1 MRFGF
6 VGPSYTTASAVAH
19 EECINFFAETLEA
32 TSAVA
37 ADKQYG
43 GAGASGLRSY
53 FGTPGLSV
61 FATLPESPVRGGET
75 LNGRVFH
82 VAGTKLCET
91 LSNGTFTVRGTIA
104 NDGQPVSIAKSNIEL
119 LIVSASKAY
128 CYTLAT
134 NVLVEVTSSLAGV
147 PMQVKYSDGYFIIA
161 LKNSNQF
168 QMSGIL
174 DGATWPGLQVNA
186 VSVFPEN
193 IVAIEVNHRE
203 LWVFGARHAQPYQ
216 DTGSDEIFDVI
227 GGALIEKGC
236 GATFAPCLLDNSVFW
251 IDEDDRGGRTAW
263 RAQGYTPQR
272 ISTHAVET
280 DLATYA
286 SISGM
291 TTYAYQD
298 GGHLF
303 WVLYVPGA
311 QWSWVYDVAEGLWHK
326 RAEWI
331 VSSWVAHYSQNHV
344 YAFGKH
350 LVGDWNSGNL
360 YEMSL
365 ANLTD
370 NGTAIRRLRQAPTVI
385 DEMQWVYHAE
395 MTVDVQTGTGTA
407 SLTDGNGNPR
417 QPQAILQWSD
427 NRGQTWGNEHL
438 TDCGYIGEYNTRVV
452 WRRLGRSRYRV
463 YRFVVTDPV
472 SWVICDAYLRVVSD
486 GS

>member
-1 MRFGF
+1 
-6 VGPSYTTASAVAH
+6 
-19 EECINFFAETLEA
+19 
-32 TSAVA
+32 
-37 ADKQYG
+37 
-43 GAGASGLRSY
+43 
-53 FGTPGLSV
+53 
-61 FATLPESPVRGGET
+61 
-75 LNGRVFH
+75 
-82 VAGTKLCET
+82 
-91 LSNGTFTVRGTIA
+91 
-104 NDGQPVSIAKSNIEL
+104 
-119 LIVSASKAY
+119 
-128 CYTLAT
+128 
-134 NVLVEVTSSLAGV
+134 
-147 PMQVKYSDGYFIIA
+147 
-161 LKNSNQF
+161 
-168 QMSGIL
+168 MSGIL

-331 VSSWVAHYSQNHV
+331 VSS
-344 YAFGKH
+344 
-350 LVGDWNSGNL
+350 
-360 YEMSL
+360 
-365 ANLTD
+365 LT
-370 NGTAIRRLRQAPTVI
+370 GSALQPEPRLCLRQAPCGGL
-385 DEMQWVYHAE
+385 E
-395 MTVDVQTGTGTA
+395 
-407 SLTDGNGNPR
+407 LR
-417 QPQAILQWSD
+417 QPVR
-427 NRGQTWGNEHL
+427 NEPGQPHRQRNSHPAAAAGPHG
-438 TDCGYIGEYNTRVV
+438 D
-452 WRRLGRSRYRV
+452 
-463 YRFVVTDPV
+463 
-472 SWVICDAYLRVVSD
+472 
-486 GS
+486 